1 MIKMI
6 FCSDIN
12 GGIGFDNDLIY
23 NSKEDMKF
31 FREMTTGHKVVMGYN
46 TWVSLPKKPL
56 PNRINYILCDRECD
70 IEENENVKILRNLSE
85 LVELGKNE
93 DIFVIGGAQL
103 YNSVI
108 YEDIVDEAYV
118 TLVIDICHSA
128 DRFVHLYKMEENL
141 TKRELL
147 KSFKFAKHTYV
158 LDAHIFKYTR

>member
-6 FCSDIN
+6 FCSDIK
-12 GGIGFDNDLIY
+12 GAIGFDNELLY
-23 NSKEDMKF
+23 VSKEDMKF
-31 FREMTTGHKVVMGYN
+31 FKETTTGHKVVMGYN

-70 IEENENVKILRNLSE
+70 IEETENIKIINNLSD
-85 LVELGKNE
+85 LIELGKNE

-108 YEDIVDEAYV
+108 YENIVDEAYV
-118 TLVIDICHSA
+118 TLVIDVCEPA

-141 TKRELL
+141 TKRELIN
-147 KSFKFAKHTYV
+147 KFKIVRYDQI
-158 LDAHIFKYTR
+158 LDAHVFKYTR